1 MHFRYPISHPSDCT
15 DELHGLNVADPYR
28 WLEDPNSEAT
38 RRWVEEQ
45 NQLTFGYLEQLPA
58 RHRLLE
64 RLTALWNFP
73 KLGGFFKRGGRYF
86 SYRNSGLQNQ
96 SVLCVQDSLD
106 SEARVLLDPNTLSE
120 DGTVALGSSA
130 VSRDGRWLAYS
141 LSSSGSDWQTWR
153 VRSVDTQEDLPD
165 ELRWSK
171 FSGAA
176 WLPDGSGFFYSR
188 YDVPTEG
195 HNHTQANRFQKVYL
209 HRLNTPQAQDRLVYE
224 RPDQPE
230 WGFGTE
236 VSHDG
241 RYLLLN
247 VWKGTYPEN
256 LFFYRELGSDGPFIE
271 LIPEFK
277 HSFWFLGNEGSRF
290 FFQTNWNAPRKQIIA
305 LDVVNPDPQYWQ
317 TLVAE
322 RSDVLLSAQRA
333 FDGFACEYLHHAHT
347 QLMLFDLEGGQRGE
361 VALPTL
367 GTAYASGEEG
377 DPELFFSF
385 ESFLHPPS
393 AYVFDFNSGKTRVL
407 HAPQMAFDAD
417 PFETRQVFVPGKD
430 GTRVPLF
437 LTHRKG
443 LERGAGNPTLLY
455 GYGGFNVSETPR
467 FSVSRLVWLEQ
478 GGVYAHAVLRGGGE
492 YGEAWWRA
500 GILDRKQ
507 NVFDDFAACAEWL
520 IDQRYTRPERLAI
533 QGGSN
538 GGLLVGACMTQRP
551 ELFGVAL
558 PAVGVMDMLRFHKF
572 TIGWAWTS
580 DYGSPED
587 PEAFRHLLAYSPLHN
602 LKPGTSYPATLVT
615 TADHDDRVVPAH
627 SFKFAAALQA
637 AHAGE
642 RPVLIR
648 VQTKAGHGAGMPTKM
663 KIEELADIY
672 AFTLDQMGLG

>member
-1 MHFRYPISHPSDCT
+1 MHFRYPISQPSDCT
-15 DELHGLNVADPYR
+15 DELHGLKVADPYR

-38 RRWVEEQ
+38 KRWVEEQ
-45 NQLTFGYLEQLPA
+45 NRLTFGYLEQLPA
-58 RHRLLE
+58 RPRLLE

-73 KLGGFFKRGGRYF
+73 KSGSFFKRGGRYF

-120 DGTVALGSSA
+120 DGTVALGRSA
-130 VSRDGRWLAYS
+130 VSRDGQWLAYS

-153 VRSVDTQEDLPD
+153 VRSVDTQVDLPD

-188 YDVPTEG
+188 YDEPAEG

-209 HRLNTPQAQDRLVYE
+209 HLLNTPQAQDKLVYE

-230 WGFGTE
+230 WGFGAE

-247 VWKGTYPEN
+247 VWKGTHPEN

-271 LIPEFK
+271 LIAEFK

-305 LDVVNPDPQYWQ
+305 IDVGNPDPQHWQ

-322 RSDVLLSAQRA
+322 RPDVLLSAQRA
-333 FDGFACEYLHHAHT
+333 FEGFACEYLHHAHT
-347 QLMLFDLEGGQRGE
+347 QLVLFELGGVQCGE

-367 GTAYASGEEG
+367 VTAYASGEEG
-377 DPELFFSF
+377 DPELFYSF

-393 AYVFDFNSGKTRVL
+393 AYVFDFSSGKTRVL
-407 HAPQMAFDAD
+407 HAPQMAFDAE
-417 PFETRQVFVPGKD
+417 PFETRQVFVPSKD
-430 GTRVPLF
+430 GTQVPLF

-443 LERGAGNPTLLY
+443 LEPGDHPTLLY

-500 GILDRKQ
+500 GILERKQ
-507 NVFDDFAACAEWL
+507 NVFDDFAACAQWL
-520 IDQRYTRPERLAI
+520 IGQGFTRPERLAI

-538 GGLLVGACMTQRP
+538 GGLLVGASMTQRP

-602 LKPGTSYPATLVT
+602 LRPGTTYPATLVT

-637 AHAGE
+637 AHAGQ

-648 VQTKAGHGAGMPTKM
+648 IQTKAGHGAGMPTKM

-672 AFTLDQMGLG
+672 AFTLEQMGLG